1 MGTWYPSIQFATG
14 MSKPEK
20 SRRTSTRVLVRF
32 AKYLRFFFGGIGLRL
47 AMGLASGER
56 EVLEFEGP
64 LPADSEEELQIL
76 GVLGDELGCLVGE
89 VKIDGG

>member
-1 MGTWYPSIQFATG
+1 